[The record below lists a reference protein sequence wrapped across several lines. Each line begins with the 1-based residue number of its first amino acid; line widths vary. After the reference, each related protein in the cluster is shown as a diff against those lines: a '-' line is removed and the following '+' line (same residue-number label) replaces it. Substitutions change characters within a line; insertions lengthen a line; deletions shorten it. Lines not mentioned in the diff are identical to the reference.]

1 MAFRIH
7 EITVDLMAG
16 APGPCMPAS
25 PDPACPGASCKNSTK
40 PDDKPKPGGG
50 DKPGGGKNR
59 NLAAL
64 LAQLRATLAP
74 SPL

>member
-1 MAFRIH
+1 MAFNIR
-7 EITVDLMAG
+7 EITIHLTKAQ
-16 APGPCMPAS
+16 APCMPAS

-40 PDDKPKPGGG
+40 PDDKPTKGG

-59 NLAAL
+59 NLSSL
-64 LAQLRATLAP
+64 LEQLRQTLAP